1 MMNFLTQTAPR
12 SCLSCWQFE
21 LARRQMT
28 ELWAHHDSKAQE
40 EKYALQ
46 ACKYQSSCNL
56 VKQAQARKAK
66 KSLNII
72 HIGNICAFPL
82 CLDALRL
89 RPASAHARV
98 CEADLVCWF
107 GRLNSS
113 IFSIYFVECTTFKP
127 DWRWDMRGGSKG
139 PCSAWRVLH
148 VCFWVRGGN
157 ASSGSGGHG

>member
-40 EKYALQ
+40 EKYALE

-72 HIGNICAFPL
+72 HIGNICAYLTLPR
-82 CLDALRL
+82 CAALAPRI
-89 RPASAHARV
+89 RTCARV
-98 CEADLVCWF
+98 
-107 GRLNSS
+107 
-113 IFSIYFVECTTFKP
+113 
-127 DWRWDMRGGSKG
+127 RG
-139 PCSAWRVLH
+139 
-148 VCFWVRGGN
+148 
-157 ASSGSGGHG
+157 